1 MLKFFNSFRKEN
13 KIVLSILIVILIVA
27 IFWPST
33 RPNLSAGIGAHIG
46 NLRGRIEIEAFGGAD
61 SKGELVMFYAP
72 WCSHCKSL
80 MPAFDQLGSNFE
92 GITITKVDCEK
103 NKDIAKA
110 HGIQGF
116 PTLKFFRNG
125 MADPQTYVVY
135 DGERTVDGIKSFLMS
150 QLQITENFEADTDLP
165 LPPNAPADYSD
176 ANIAMNNMT
185 KSPKPISTVSR
196 VGSIF
201 SKNSA

>member
-1 MLKFFNSFRKEN
+1 MFNFLNSFRKEN
-13 KIVLSILIVILIVA
+13 KVILVVLIVVLVIAV
-27 IFWPST
+27 FWPNN

-46 NLRGRIEIEAFGGAD
+46 NLRGTIEIEAFGGAD
-61 SKGELVMFYAP
+61 TKGEFVMFYAP
-72 WCSHCKSL
+72 WCGHCKKL

-92 GITITKVDCEK
+92 GVTITKIDCDK
-103 NKDIAKA
+103 NPDVAKA
-110 HGIQGF
+110 HGVQGF
-116 PTLKFFRNG
+116 PTIKFFRNG
-125 MADPQTYVVY
+125 MSDPQTYVVY
-135 DGERTVDGIKSFLMS
+135 DGERSVDGLKSFLMS

-176 ANIAMNNMT
+176 SNIAMNNMT

-201 SKNSA
+201 SKNYS